1 MAIHYPALEKD
12 KEFKKRVADADRAR
26 AKTGHE
32 KYLKDLAEAEA
43 RGDDIET
50 LRQTALS
57 LLQQVTQMKVAS
69 TWMASR
75 ASESENAKLEI
86 LAKLIKERSERPQ
99 EQTEQ

>member
-1 MAIHYPALEKD
+1 MSIDPLQQGLEQS
-12 KEFKKRVADADRAR
+12 F
-26 AKTGHE
+26 
-32 KYLKDLAEAEA
+32 EAE
-43 RGDDIET
+43 RWGRLIRDCDDIET
-50 LRQTALS
+50 LRQAALS

-86 LAKLIKERSERPQ
+86 LAKLIKERSDRPQ

>member
-1 MAIHYPALEKD
+1 MTIDPIQQGLERSF
-12 KEFKKRVADADRAR
+12 ETERWAR
-26 AKTGHE
+26 
-32 KYLKDLAEAEA
+32 LIRDC
-43 RGDDIET
+43 DDIET

-57 LLQQVTQMKVAS
+57 LLEQVTQMKVAS

-99 EQTEQ
+99 REGEL

>member
-1 MAIHYPALEKD
+1 MTIDPIQQGLERSF
-12 KEFKKRVADADRAR
+12 ETERWAR
-26 AKTGHE
+26 
-32 KYLKDLAEAEA
+32 LIRDC
-43 RGDDIET
+43 DDIEA

-57 LLQQVTQMKVAS
+57 LLEQVTQMKVAS

-99 EQTEQ
+99 QEGEP